1 MKVSVIFIMILRGD
15 VQKALNA
22 LIEKEWFYWQEH
34 KQEWKALYLDAA
46 IPWNGYRWP
55 CHDPVVIWDGYHWQF
70 VRVLVQ
76 TRMWWDLKNHIK
88 ALRETHLKD
97 QILYLIE
104 LNAPRLYQELW
115 GESENSA

>member
-1 MKVSVIFIMILRGD
+1 MILKGD
-15 VQKALNA
+15 VQKALQA
-22 LIEKEWFYWQEH
+22 LIEQEWAYWQQH
-34 KQEWKALYLDAA
+34 KEEWKALCLAGG
-46 IPWNGYRWP
+46 IS
-55 CHDPVVIWDGYHWQF
+55 CQDPAVIWDGYHWQF
-70 VRVLVQ
+70 VRILVQ
-76 TRMWWDLKNHIK
+76 SQLWEDLKNHIK